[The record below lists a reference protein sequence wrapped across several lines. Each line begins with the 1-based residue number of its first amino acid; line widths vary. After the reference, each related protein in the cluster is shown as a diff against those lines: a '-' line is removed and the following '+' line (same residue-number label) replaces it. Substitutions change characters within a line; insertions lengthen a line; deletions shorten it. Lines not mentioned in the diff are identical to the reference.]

1 MNLVP
6 IGEICDLRNGRAFK
20 PTEWSTSGTPIIR
33 IQNLTDETKPF
44 NYCDFGVDAKFHVE
58 SGNLLFSWSGTP
70 GTSFG
75 AFFWR
80 RDRGYLNQHI
90 FRIDPHSPKELNLEY
105 FRLALNQ
112 KLVEIISQAHGGV
125 GLQHIT
131 KEKLNK
137 IRVYLPELV
146 DQIRIAHLLGKV
158 EGLISQRKQH
168 LHQLDDLLK
177 SVFLEMFGDPVRNE
191 KGWDKKRFGDLLV
204 DIESGK
210 SPKCEARP
218 ASKEEWGVLK
228 LGAVT
233 KCSYNE
239 RENKALPENVPP
251 SVRDEVQAGDLLF
264 SRKNTYELVAACAY
278 VFSTRPRLLMP
289 DLIFRF
295 VFRGDAGVN
304 PIYMWKLLTAKSQ
317 RLTIQSLA
325 AGAAGSMPNISKSNI
340 REAQLPI
347 PPLPL
352 QNRFAVIVEK
362 VEGLKSRYQN
372 SLTDLESLYGALSQQ
387 AFKGELDLS
396 RVPLPGIQAEA
407 AKTVATE
414 PLQTLAEQDL
424 AINLPDSS
432 HLLDALGNTDA
443 RAALITQWLKAYCGQ
458 LGSTPFSVQRL
469 MAAAQTRL
477 AELHPDTDFKLGAND
492 YEHIK
497 TWVFEA
503 LDAGTLTQAFDDA
516 GNRVELKAAFE
527 KSPV

>member
-44 NYCDFGVDAKFHVE
+44 NYCDFEVDTKFHVE

-80 RDRGYLNQHI
+80 RDHGYLNQHI

-137 IRVYLPELV
+137 IKVYLPELI

-158 EGLISQRKQH
+158 EGLIAQRKQH

-191 KGWDKKRFGDLLV
+191 KGWDRLPLEKLGSLNRGVSKHRPRNAPDLLGGKYPLIQTGEV
-204 DIESGK
+204 SNAGTYINTFSHTYSDIGFAQSKLWPSGTLCITIAANIAQTGILTFDACFPDSVVGFSAFENETHVLYVHGLFWFFQK
-210 SPKCEARP
+210 ILEKNAPAAAQKNINLEILRGMEVPKPPIELQAQF
-218 ASKEEWGVLK
+218 AS
-228 LGAVT
+228 
-233 KCSYNE
+233 
-239 RENKALPENVPP
+239 
-251 SVRDEVQAGDLLF
+251 
-264 SRKNTYELVAACAY
+264 
-278 VFSTRPRLLMP
+278 M
-289 DLIFRF
+289 
-295 VFRGDAGVN
+295 
-304 PIYMWKLLTAKSQ
+304 
-317 RLTIQSLA
+317 
-325 AGAAGSMPNISKSNI
+325 
-340 REAQLPI
+340 
-347 PPLPL
+347 
-352 QNRFAVIVEK
+352 VEK
-362 VEGLKSRYQN
+362 IEGIKSRYQKN
-372 SLTDLESLYGALSQQ
+372 LNDLEDLYGALNQQ

-396 RVPLPGIQAEA
+396 RVPLPGVQPEEQKIVA
-407 AKTVATE
+407 AE
-414 PLQTLAEQDL
+414 PLHLPAEQVMAIDL
-424 AINLPDSS
+424 SDIS
-432 HLLDALGNTDA
+432 ALHDVVQGPVRQQDIL
-443 RAALITQWLKAYCGQ
+443 RFWLEAYLGQ
-458 LGSTPFSVQRL
+458 LGNTPFSVQRF

-477 AELHPDTDFKLGAND
+477 AELHPDNDFELGAND

-497 TWVFEA
+497 TWVFDA
-503 LDAGTLTQAFDDA
+503 LDGGALTQACDGA

-527 KSPV
+527 KSPA